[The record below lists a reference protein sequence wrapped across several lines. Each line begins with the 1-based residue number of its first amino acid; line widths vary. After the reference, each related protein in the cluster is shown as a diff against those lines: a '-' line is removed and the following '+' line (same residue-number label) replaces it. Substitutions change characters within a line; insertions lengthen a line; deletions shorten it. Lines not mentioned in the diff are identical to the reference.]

1 MLEITPK
8 EYIFFS
14 VTIIMN
20 LPECKC
26 IIGILNLEH
35 PSTNSKIFSLL
46 PNNDSTYLF
55 LSQELDSKLFNRL
68 INKIF

>member
-8 EYIFFS
+8 EYILFS
-14 VTIIMN
+14 ITIIMN
-20 LPECKC
+20 LPECKS

-35 PSTNSKIFSLL
+35 PSTDSKIISLP

-55 LSQELDSKLFNRL
+55 LSQELDSK
-68 INKIF
+68 IFKTY